1 MSRTFSQR
9 GFAYETSRPASG
21 YRVQGAGCR
30 VQGAGYRVQGARCR
44 VQGAGCRVQGSG
56 CRVQDVQLA
65 VQLLPLHFAGQRR
78 KPSTLNPKP

>member
-1 MSRTFSQR
+1 MSRTFSER

-21 YRVQGAGCR
+21 Y
-30 VQGAGYRVQGARCR
+30 
-44 VQGAGCRVQGSG
+44 RVQGSG

-78 KPSTLNPKP
+78 KPQTLNPKPQTLNPKP